1 MIHWFLNVSRYQG
14 HPPGWLKH
22 RLLGLFPGHSE
33 AVSVGQGPRMSVPNP
48 FPGAAAAAG
57 PDPLLYAQSCV
68 LPQAGCCWGS
78 PRAGVGDLELKGT
91 AREAIRVG
99 VEFLMGPLWLSRKRA
114 QTAGQCS
121 LKTRPKK

>member
-1 MIHWFLNVSRYQG
+1 M
-14 HPPGWLKH
+14 
-22 RLLGLFPGHSE
+22 
-33 AVSVGQGPRMSVPNP
+33 GQGPRMSIPNQ

-57 PDPLLYAQSCV
+57 GPDPLLYARSCV

-78 PRAGVGDLELKGT
+78 PRMGVGDLELKGT

-99 VEFLMGPLWLSRKRA
+99 VEFLNGTSLWLSRKRA

-121 LKTRPKK
+121 LKTRPKR